1 MSNNFIE
8 GGGTFIDYRN
18 PKKIFK
24 TTNIE
29 EWNAHLKKTD
39 ATVTG
44 TAPCALCSSTVELK
58 DHKYGN
64 KIVCDS
70 CKKEISKK

>member
-1 MSNNFIE
+1 MIE

-18 PKKIFK
+18 PNKIFK

-29 EWNAHLKKTD
+29 EWNEHLTKTG
-39 ATVTG
+39 ATMSG
-44 TAPCALCSSTVELK
+44 TAPCALCSSTVEFEDLK
-58 DHKYGN
+58 HGS

-70 CKKEISKK
+70 CKKEVAKG